1 MRIAVCFSSL
11 FFLAGTQALA
21 SDTLRQLTPERETAV
36 LGTYAQR
43 LIFSNISELPIVG
56 KSRTVASSDRIVQ
69 LVKDGDAYKLL
80 ERTCRLRVES
90 DGPLKVSFSDQ
101 SIQALAPTVST
112 VTVNEGAEG
121 LVITRPA
128 QAEIIGA
135 QLNDLNE
142 ALPLKESDPRVVDA
156 DQDGKPGLTATAEA
170 GPLKGQLYM
179 VQRSISS
186 YEARE
191 QEAGVYSGLL
201 QDKTE
206 QVVVGTSSFLL
217 NAAKG
222 KLALTPDPDPNQSR
236 VLFIKAEETIGCADL
251 DAILGL

>member
-1 MRIAVCFSSL
+1 MRIAFHLSSL
-11 FFLAGTQALA
+11 IILACTQAQA
-21 SDTLRQLTPERETAV
+21 ADTLTPEREAQV

-43 LIFSNISELPIVG
+43 LVFSNISELPIVG
-56 KSRTVASSDRIVQ
+56 KSRTVANSDRIVQ

-80 ERTCRLRVES
+80 ERSCRLSVVS
-90 DGPLKVSFSDQ
+90 DGPLKVSFSDR

-112 VTVNEGAEG
+112 VTLQDSEEG

-135 QLNDLNE
+135 KLNAESE
-142 ALPLKESDPRVVDA
+142 ALPLKDSDPRVVDA

-170 GPLKGQLYM
+170 GPLKGQLYII
-179 VQRSISS
+179 QRSISS

-191 QEAGVYSGLL
+191 QEAGVFAGLL
-201 QDKTE
+201 QDSTE

-222 KLALTPDPDPNQSR
+222 KLALTPDPDPTQSR
-236 VLFIKAEETIGCADL
+236 VLLIKAADTISCADL